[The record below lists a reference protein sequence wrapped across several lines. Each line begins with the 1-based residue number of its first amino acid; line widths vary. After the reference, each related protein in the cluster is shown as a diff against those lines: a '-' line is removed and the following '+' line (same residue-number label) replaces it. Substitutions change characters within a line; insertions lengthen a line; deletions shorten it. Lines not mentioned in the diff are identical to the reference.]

1 MERESQRGGVIVACG
16 NEAASKKRVHDESVE
31 RLDPGLWLSSKAI
44 AGLSI
49 RGPAL
54 NLAEL
59 SDEREACAGYRAI
72 GASVRVPQVLRPRPP
87 APAPPVYLRRRSVC
101 AHSSDDT
108 RTRHTW
114 KAVA

>member
-1 MERESQRGGVIVACG
+1 MACVSGVAL
-16 NEAASKKRVHDESVE
+16 KKRVHDESPG

-59 SDEREACAGYRAI
+59 SDEREACAGY
-72 GASVRVPQVLRPRPP
+72 
-87 APAPPVYLRRRSVC
+87 
-101 AHSSDDT
+101 
-108 RTRHTW
+108 
-114 KAVA
+114 